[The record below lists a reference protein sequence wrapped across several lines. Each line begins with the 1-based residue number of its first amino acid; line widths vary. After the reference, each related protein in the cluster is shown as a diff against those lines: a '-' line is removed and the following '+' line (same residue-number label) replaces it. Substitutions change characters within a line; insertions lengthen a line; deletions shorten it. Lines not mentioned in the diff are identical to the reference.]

1 MADKKALEDGKVLQ
15 VMVNRFFEEQ
25 SELRMIQ
32 LLNCL
37 TDCQVVI
44 PCNARISEENQKIME
59 NANVGDELQLADDL
73 GFTPD
78 NLITPD
84 GHRFIP
90 IFSNEEKDNP
100 EYLKHFSALHMYIS
114 DLMPH
119 YDNIKGEAEG
129 FLLDYD
135 IGIMGEYIEVM
146 KKMCEDKKNGTFG
159 KNDEE

>member
-1 MADKKALEDGKVLQ
+1 MKKTNKKYLEDGTALQ
-15 VMVNRFFEEQ
+15 VMIKRFIEER

-32 LLNCL
+32 LLDCL

-44 PCNARISEENQKIME
+44 PCNARITEKNQNAFKNAEVGAVLKLEEK
-59 NANVGDELQLADDL
+59 L

-84 GHRFIP
+84 GHRYIP
-90 IFSNEEKDNP
+90 IFSNETKANP
-100 EYLKHFSALHMYIS
+100 EYIKHFSQLHLYIS

-135 IGIMGEYIEVM
+135 IGIKGELIEIM
-146 KKMCEDKKNGTFG
+146 KKMCEDKKSGEFY
-159 KNDEE
+159 KEK